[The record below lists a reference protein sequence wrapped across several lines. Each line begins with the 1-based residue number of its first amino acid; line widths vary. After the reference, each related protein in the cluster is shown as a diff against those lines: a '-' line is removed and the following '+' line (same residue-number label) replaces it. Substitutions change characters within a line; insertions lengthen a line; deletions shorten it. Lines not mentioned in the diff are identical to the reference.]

1 MQEEMNVSLDELMLS
16 IFFYLTV
23 KAGGRVTINK
33 DEFTN
38 FTKKTVD
45 VSYGTAVD
53 NEDYFIVEVKEKV
66 EAE

>member
-1 MQEEMNVSLDELMLS
+1 MQEELDVKMEDVMLE

-33 DEFTN
+33 DDFTE

-45 VSYGTAVD
+45 VNYGTAMD
-53 NEDYFIVEVKEKV
+53 NEEYFIVEVKVKE
-66 EAE
+66 EE